1 MKKNII
7 NLASILLL
15 ALFSYSAIVK
25 GYDINLFQ
33 GQMIQSPLLPLSL
46 IKILSYAIPIFELIV
61 AVLLIFDNTREVGF
75 HLSYFI
81 MLLFTL
87 YLLTLVMFF
96 GHNIPCACGGILGN
110 MGYTTHIVFNTF
122 FTLLSLLA
130 IIFYKQSKN
139 YVSQNK

>member
-1 MKKNII
+1 MKKSIL
-7 NLASILLL
+7 NLAPILLIM
-15 ALFSYSAIVK
+15 LFSYSAIVK

-46 IKILSYAIPIFELIV
+46 IKILSYAVPFFELVVV
-61 AVLLIFDNTREVGF
+61 ALLIFDKTKGIGF

-87 YLLTLVMFF
+87 YLITLVMFF

-110 MGYTTHIVFNTF
+110 MGYTTHIILNVF
-122 FTLLSLLA
+122 FTLLSFLA
-130 IIFYKQSKN
+130 IILNKQTKN
-139 YVSQNK
+139 YA

>member
-1 MKKNII
+1 MRKSIL
-7 NLASILLL
+7 NLAPILLII
-15 ALFSYSAIVK
+15 LFSYSAIVK

-46 IKILSYAIPIFELIV
+46 IKILSYTIPLFELVVV
-61 AVLLIFDNTREVGF
+61 ALLIFDKTREIGF

-87 YLLTLVMFF
+87 YLVTLVMFF

-110 MGYTTHIVFNTF
+110 MGYTTHIIFNIF
-122 FTLLSLLA
+122 FTLLPLLA
-130 IIFYKQSKN
+130 IIINKQSKS
-139 YVSQNK
+139 YAV